1 MLPLDF
7 LFLSV
12 NPVVDMQIRIQPPS
26 ARLAISVPKG
36 VDRVLTLEAVR
47 KKLNCVYLRFSVPI
61 WA

>member
-12 NPVVDMQIRIQPPS
+12 NPVVDMQIRVQTPS

-36 VDRVLTLEAVR
+36 VDRVLTLEAVS
-47 KKLNCVYLRFSVPI
+47 KKLNCVYLRFSVPM